1 LWICFEKRAQEDY
14 FMFKMNRLLLG
25 MSGALML
32 ASAAPALAGAGGF
45 AFVNAV
51 GSDISAV
58 SIRRVGSAEWRAL
71 GVSAAAGKS
80 ASAAFSDPDCAFDI
94 RATIAG
100 GATVTWSGVNLCDV
114 KLLTL
119 RRNDAGL
126 AWVDYD

>member
-1 LWICFEKRAQEDY
+1 MPPICFEKPSRWEY
-14 FMFKMNRLLLG
+14 FMCKMNRLFLG
-25 MSGALML
+25 LSGALML
-32 ASAAPALAGAGGF
+32 ASTAPAIAGAGGF
-45 AFVNAV
+45 AFVNGI

-58 SIRRVGSAEWRAL
+58 SIRRVGSGDWRPL

-80 ASAAFSDPDCAFDI
+80 ASAAFSDPDCAFDV

-126 AWVDYD
+126 